1 MADEK
6 KGVNLEGLK
15 NIDVDELLNGFTEE
29 QLMMLGWDSVE
40 AANQVLASEEAMQY
54 SEFFSNS

>member
-29 QLMMLGWDSVE
+29 QLMMLGWGSVE
-40 AANQVLASEEAMQY
+40 AANQVLASEEVMQY
-54 SEFFSNS
+54 SEFFTNS